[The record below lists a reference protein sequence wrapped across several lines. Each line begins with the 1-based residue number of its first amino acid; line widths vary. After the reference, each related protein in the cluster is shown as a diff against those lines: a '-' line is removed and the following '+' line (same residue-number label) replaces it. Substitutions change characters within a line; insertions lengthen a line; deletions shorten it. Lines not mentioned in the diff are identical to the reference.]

1 MNNNLEQNKSKIF
14 IDVGN
19 NINSNSK
26 NQINYKN
33 INTTQTDK
41 TSNYNKKYIQYIK
54 PLLFLLQKAE
64 QIISIINLPSS
75 SIDKYNQLKEISFKK
90 CGLEYTPLVKNN
102 NLIKNLQKENDNN
115 SNNNINNNNNDLNK
129 IKNNKII
136 QGLSTSKSKL
146 LDLILTFI
154 ETNNIMNINS
164 NKNNKENK
172 SFLNISND
180 FNTNL
185 NILKEEINNLIN
197 EKNINIHNTSEMQ
210 LNSEENII
218 FREKEKMI
226 NYITRAQE
234 NVISALYETDKK
246 FNELKEAFLIQNTKN
261 EYINKYISNIDEL
274 ISPIWNKYYNNEVD
288 WFNPNKIIDNYEMK
302 TYTKCHFLLN
312 FMNQLF
318 TDNKNL
324 MEALTEMEKK
334 KNEAFNLLQ
343 MPYIRKVIEKS
354 EYLKNI
360 EELLGKLNENINK
373 DKNKEMDMNKLIN
386 DGKELINCI
395 KETIMEEPENQ
406 KGDNITLKDVNNN
419 NELYN
424 NYNDDMNIFL
434 GKLMN
439 GIQNILNKVDI
450 SIKKDELIESMIK
463 VNMSKNKNISVDNSI
478 ANMNNIN
485 NTNTNLNSTNVNI
498 NMSTANLNNITAINN
513 GVVSKDISFIST
525 NNNNDINNSKIQNM
539 SFQVYKKKT
548 NHISGSNV
556 IINSS
561 TNNFNKSDI
570 EYSEKKIN
578 KFGINDSKNREIKKK
593 IINNIINMKEK
604 EKDDDGNLNKDKNIN
619 NIQGDNE
626 LNDKILIQSINNIIN
641 DKKNNDMNNNEHN
654 DNNEDIINEEK
665 SITVGDIGNNL
676 SDLENSQKMKN
687 TNSPKEENNIK
698 NYINNNNN
706 INKEDDITDEGLE
719 KLKNMVLED
728 FKSRLNEEK
737 QKENDE

>member
-41 TSNYNKKYIQYIK
+41 TLNYNKKYIQYIK

-115 SNNNINNNNNDLNK
+115 NNNNINNNNNDLNK

-197 EKNINIHNTSEMQ
+197 EKNINIHNTAEMQ

-641 DKKNNDMNNNEHN
+641 DN

>member
-41 TSNYNKKYIQYIK
+41 TLNYNKKYIQYIK

-197 EKNINIHNTSEMQ
+197 EKNISIHNTAEMQ

-261 EYINKYISNIDEL
+261 EYINKYINNIDEL

>member
-41 TSNYNKKYIQYIK
+41 TLNYNKKYIQYIK

-197 EKNINIHNTSEMQ
+197 EKNISIHNTAEMQ

-261 EYINKYISNIDEL
+261 EYINKYISSIDEL

-593 IINNIINMKEK
+593 IINNIINIKEK